1 MNIEEVRALNDE
13 EIRGEIEKH
22 REEWRNL
29 RFQDAL
35 GRLTTFHRIR
45 EVRASIARLKTV
57 LTERQIAVD
66 PAAHYATNDRK
77 RARRRVAGM
86 ARRQAERKLAR
97 KRR

>member
-1 MNIEEVRALNDE
+1 MNVEEVRALNDE

-66 PAAHYATNDRK
+66 PAAHYAANDRK
-77 RARRRVAGM
+77 RARRRVASV
-86 ARRQAERKLAR
+86 ARQRAERKLAR

>member
-1 MNIEEVRALNDE
+1 MKIEDIRALEDQ
-13 EIRGEIEKH
+13 EIRVEIEKH

-35 GRLTTFHRIR
+35 GRLTAFHRIR

-57 LTERQIAVD
+57 LTEREIAID
-66 PAAHYATNDRK
+66 PVAHYAANDRK

-86 ARRQAERKLAR
+86 ARRQAERKLTR